1 MHTICLV
8 DDNPDIIG
16 ILSMLL
22 SRDEFRVIS
31 APGGGQCID
40 LLRSEIPDLIL
51 LDVMME
57 PMDGWETLERLKNNP
72 RTTGI
77 PVIMLSGKNPTP
89 GELEKYESCFIAY
102 MRKPVRYRDLF
113 DTIMS
118 VLEPGRSPLVR
129 NVGVPLH

>member
-1 MHTICLV
+1 
-8 DDNPDIIG
+8 
-16 ILSMLL
+16 MLL

-40 LLRSEIPDLIL
+40 LLRSEMPDLIL

-77 PVIMLSGKNPTP
+77 PVIMLSGKNPTQ
-89 GELEKYESCFIAY
+89 GELEKYGSCFTTY
-102 MRKPVRYRDLF
+102 MRKPVSYRDLY
-113 DTIMS
+113 TAIMS
-118 VLEPGRSPLVR
+118 VLEPGRSPFARDVR
-129 NVGVPLH
+129 VPQQ